1 MNAYEE
7 GSKVHL
13 DFAHHD
19 TPEML
24 NTLYLDVMRR
34 GDRALVPGPLRCL
47 CLPRM
52 PARGPLPHAGRTATC
67 THSMCTNTARSSH
80 ATAGA
85 GC

>member
-1 MNAYEE
+1 MSDDLSIQSQPLHPACMAQGLPNPHASQPGGHRFHYMNAYEE

-34 GDRALVPGPLRCL
+34 GDRAVADAPLRCS
-47 CLPRM
+47 CLP
-52 PARGPLPHAGRTATC
+52 
-67 THSMCTNTARSSH
+67 
-80 ATAGA
+80 
-85 GC
+85 